1 MPTYHFEKTSV
12 VCSMYDVEANSEEE
26 ARRLLETDC
35 GPYFGGDAEP
45 MSLAYAK
52 EHDVKD
58 GYVLTHVD
66 EEGE

>member
-1 MPTYHFEKTSV
+1 
-12 VCSMYDVEANSEEE
+12 MYDVEANSEEE